1 MGLGIDWGISW
12 RDQHWAMLIFYYV
25 EQHLVGNV
33 GHEQGVSAMAVISV
47 AQVGGHCSHNRCHRR
62 KGRLQRKYFKNNS
75 SFYLFRTCP
84 TLSVSPATVGGLTM
98 RRRSLSRT
106 RGRKATRDSGLALPT
121 SLRLATRSP
130 SSSCGILLLYN
141 CKTDEAFVIEQ
152 FGALFTQTW
161 PLWAW
166 GPAGANSLLPSL
178 YYTRRQTYICAILN
192 F

>member
-1 MGLGIDWGISW
+1 MAGSRWGRWAWELIEALVDGINI
-12 RDQHWAMLIFYYV
+12 DQCLCFITLSM
-25 EQHLVGNV
+25 QHLVGNV

-75 SFYLFRTCP
+75 SFYLFKTCP
-84 TLSVSPATVGGLTM
+84 TLSVSPATVGGSTM

-130 SSSCGILLLYN
+130 SSSCRI
-141 CKTDEAFVIEQ
+141 
-152 FGALFTQTW
+152 
-161 PLWAW
+161 
-166 GPAGANSLLPSL
+166 
-178 YYTRRQTYICAILN
+178 
-192 F
+192 